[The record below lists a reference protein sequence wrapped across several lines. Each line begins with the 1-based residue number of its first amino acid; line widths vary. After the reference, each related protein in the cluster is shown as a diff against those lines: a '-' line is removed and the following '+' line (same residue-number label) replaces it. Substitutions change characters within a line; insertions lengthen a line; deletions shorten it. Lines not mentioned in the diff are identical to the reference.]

1 MDVIVG
7 FDGSSHSLAAL
18 RKAAIVAERT
28 RKRLVVAEVWQYPSL
43 SLPWSNFASPDD
55 MDARTAEELS
65 TAASQALSN
74 PKRNIDVELLV
85 LRGPAAA
92 GLLGRLTRD
101 SLLVLGTRG
110 RGGFAGLLLGSVS
123 RECVEYAP
131 CPVLVVRGERT
142 SGEGPIMVGLDG
154 SASSRRA
161 LEWAVEYARATRE
174 RVVGAHAWAPTMS
187 EVRPRMRERLVAA
200 ADTTARRLVKGVES
214 SVEPIAVEGDP
225 RAELLNLSDR
235 IGAGLIVI
243 GRRGAGGIRAMR
255 MGSVATYLVS
265 NSPTAVAVIPVDE
278 ADAAQDDELV
288 TTIAD
293 RVPVQALP

>member
-1 MDVIVG
+1 
-7 FDGSSHSLAAL
+7 
-18 RKAAIVAERT
+18 
-28 RKRLVVAEVWQYPSL
+28 
-43 SLPWSNFASPDD
+43 
-55 MDARTAEELS
+55 
-65 TAASQALSN
+65 
-74 PKRNIDVELLV
+74 
-85 LRGPAAA
+85 
-92 GLLGRLTRD
+92 
-101 SLLVLGTRG
+101 
-110 RGGFAGLLLGSVS
+110 
-123 RECVEYAP
+123 
-131 CPVLVVRGERT
+131 
-142 SGEGPIMVGLDG
+142 
-154 SASSRRA
+154 
-161 LEWAVEYARATRE
+161 
-174 RVVGAHAWAPTMS
+174 MS